1 MNALEYAGLLAINS
15 VEFPGSMRS
24 RRAFFCKDHQLTL
37 DVYDGDTSAD
47 GLVALFFYGG
57 NWQSGHRSQ
66 YRFVGRH
73 WLDWVLQRSSP
84 IIGSGQSRDLLT
96 PIKTQTRRLI
106 GS

>member
-47 GLVALFFYGG
+47 GLVALF
-57 NWQSGHRSQ
+57 SMAET
-66 YRFVGRH
+66 GRA
-73 WLDWVLQRSSP
+73 V
-84 IIGSGQSRDLLT
+84 IGLS
-96 PIKTQTRRLI
+96 I
-106 GS
+106 GL